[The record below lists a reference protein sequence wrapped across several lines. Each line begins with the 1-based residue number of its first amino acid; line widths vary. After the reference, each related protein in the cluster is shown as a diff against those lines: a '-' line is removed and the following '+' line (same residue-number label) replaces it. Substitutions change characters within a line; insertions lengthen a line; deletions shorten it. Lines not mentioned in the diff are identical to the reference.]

1 MICPICKNPAVERE
15 GQFYCTTDQIYLG
28 KNLEKSKL
36 DSSISTENVDD
47 PGQTYQKRARKSFI
61 TKIVVI
67 LVILIILSPGIFYLF
82 LFQTPY
88 GYREKVMYQ
97 YGLTAKSRNY
107 LRSETSIYVT
117 NLSETKPFGFSH
129 GGYWTPRHKEVK
141 LNTASNEVAI
151 HEFAHA
157 WWEVLRKNDKTRKE
171 LVNDTVKLSK
181 MEDKDY
187 EQTILRA
194 QWIIENY
201 CNCNDLQSIDYE
213 SVDDHHFYAYM
224 ADFLMGRFKDGPHKL
239 PKFMWKYFDSL
250 FSNNLKV
257 TPCYETETCFF
268 PNNNKMTSI
277 PNHIHI
283 SNKLI

>member
-1 MICPICKNPAVERE
+1 MVCPICKKTAVEKN

-28 KNLEKSKL
+28 RNLEKSKL
-36 DSSISTENVDD
+36 GDSISTENAED
-47 PGQTYQKRARKSFI
+47 PGEIYQKRAKKGFI
-61 TKIVVI
+61 IKVV
-67 LVILIILSPGIFYLF
+67 VILIIFLLLAPGIFYLF

-129 GGYWTPRHKEVK
+129 SGFWTPRHKEVK
-141 LNTASNEVAI
+141 LNTASDEVAI

-157 WWEVLRKNDKTRKE
+157 WWEVLRKDTKTVE
-171 LVNDTVKLSK
+171 NLVNDTVKLSLI
-181 MEDKDY
+181 EDEDY
-187 EQTILRA
+187 KQTTLRA
-194 QWIIENY
+194 KWIIENY
-201 CNCNDLQSIDYE
+201 CQCDDLQNINYK
-213 SVDDHHFYAYM
+213 SVDDHNFYAYM

-239 PKFMWKYFDSL
+239 PEFMWKYFDSL
-250 FSNNLKV
+250 FSNNPKNA
-257 TPCYETETCFF
+257 PCYETGSCFF

-277 PNHIHI
+277 PHHIQ
-283 SNKLI
+283 NMDELI